1 VKRALVVAH
10 PDDET
15 LWFGG
20 LVIAEPGRWHVFCAS
35 TPRTDPVRAQKFLA
49 ACDILGADCSEI
61 SGIVESDPSGALDWL
76 PYRLPDLTD
85 YDQIVTHNAVGE
97 YGHRHHV
104 SIHDYLV
111 ARYPSQVVTGCYG
124 MQAGERR
131 IELTVE
137 QYDRKVQ
144 ALRCYDHVSPSDGKP
159 KWQALIERY
168 GGQFDLTVETY
179 AW

>member
-1 VKRALVVAH
+1 MKRALVVAH

-20 LVIAEPGRWHVFCAS
+20 LLIAEPGRWHVFCAS
-35 TPRTDPVRAQKFLA
+35 TPRADPVRAQRFHV
-49 ACDILGADCSEI
+49 ACDHIGAIYSEI
-61 SGIVESDPSGALDWL
+61 SGIVESDPSGPLDQL
-76 PYRLPDLTD
+76 NVRLPDLTD
-85 YDQIVTHNAVGE
+85 YDQIVTHNAAGE

-124 MQAGERR
+124 MPAGAKR
-131 IELTVE
+131 IELTAE

-168 GGQFDLTVETY
+168 GSRFDLTVETY
-179 AW
+179 VG